1 MKTKEDRSSL
11 LMACGALLVS
21 VITLTIAYAVLSTTL
36 TIKGS
41 AKINSA
47 TWNINITAGEDFT
60 TYGNAKFG
68 YPTIKSTTISD
79 MKVDLYQP
87 GDGVKFPFTV
97 RNDGSL
103 DGKLKEVKKGTISCS
118 STNNYNAQK
127 VCENITYTIK
137 YEDGSEILEGDVIN
151 SGGVQFFVLEIMY
164 NKKNDFIT
172 STEVSIDGID
182 VVLLYE
188 QK

>member
-47 TWNINITAGEDFT
+47 TWNINITAGNDFT
-60 TYGNAKFG
+60 TYGSAKFG
-68 YPTIKSTTISD
+68 YPTIESTTISG
-79 MKVDLYQP
+79 MKVDFYQP
-87 GDGVKFPFTV
+87 GDGVRFPFTV

-137 YEDGSEILEGDVIN
+137 YEDGSEILEGDVIK

-164 NKKNDFIT
+164 NKKTDFI
-172 STEVSIDGID
+172 SPTEVSIDGID

>member
-1 MKTKEDRSSL
+1 MKKKEDRGTL
-11 LMACGALLVS
+11 IMVCGALLVS

-36 TIKGS
+36 KIKGT

-47 TWNINITAGEDFT
+47 TWNVNITAGDDFT
-60 TYGNAKFG
+60 TYGRAKFG

-79 MKVDLYQP
+79 MKVELYQP

-103 DGKLKEVKKGTISCS
+103 DAKLKEINKGTISCS
-118 STNNYNAQK
+118 STNPVNAQK
-127 VCENITYTIK
+127 VCDNITYTIK
-137 YEDGSEILEGDVIN
+137 YDDRSEILEGDEIK

-164 NKKNDFIT
+164 NKNSDFV
-172 STEVSIDGID
+172 SPTEVSIDGID

>member
-1 MKTKEDRSSL
+1 MKNKEDRSSL
-11 LMACGALLVS
+11 FMACGALLVS

-47 TWNINITAGEDFT
+47 TWNINITAGNDFT
-60 TYGNAKFG
+60 TYGSAKFG
-68 YPTIKSTTISD
+68 YPTIESTTISG
-79 MKVDLYQP
+79 MKVDFYQP
-87 GDGVKFPFTV
+87 GDGVRFPFTV

-137 YEDGSEILEGDVIN
+137 YEDGSEILEGDVIK

>member
-1 MKTKEDRSSL
+1 MNIKEDRSSL
-11 LMACGALLVS
+11 FMACGALLVS

-47 TWNINITAGEDFT
+47 TWNINITAGKDFT
-60 TYGNAKFG
+60 TYGAAKFG

-79 MKVDLYQP
+79 MKINLYMP
-87 GDGVKFPFTV
+87 GDGIKFPFTV

-103 DGKLKEVKKGTISCS
+103 DAKLQEINKGTISCS
-118 STNNYNAQK
+118 STNSFNAQK
-127 VCENITYTIK
+127 VCDNIIYTIK
-137 YEDGSEILEGDVIN
+137 YEDGKEILEGDVIK
-151 SGGVQFFVLEIMY
+151 SGGVQFFVLEVMY
-164 NKKNDFIT
+164 NKNANFVS
-172 STEVSIDGID
+172 STEVSIDGVD
-182 VVLLYE
+182 LVLLYE

>member
-1 MKTKEDRSSL
+1 MV
-11 LMACGALLVS
+11 CGALLVS

-36 TIKGS
+36 KIKGT

-47 TWNINITAGEDFT
+47 TWNVNITAGDDFT
-60 TYGNAKFG
+60 TYGRAKFG

-79 MKVDLYQP
+79 MKFELYQP
-87 GDGVKFPFTV
+87 GDGVKFPFTI

-137 YEDGSEILEGDVIN
+137 YEDGSEILEGDVIK

-164 NKKNDFIT
+164 NKNTDFV
-172 STEVSIDGID
+172 SPTEVSIDGID

>member
-1 MKTKEDRSSL
+1 MKNKEDRSSL
-11 LMACGALLVS
+11 FMACGALLVS

-47 TWNINITAGEDFT
+47 TWNINITAGNDFT
-60 TYGNAKFG
+60 TYGSAKFG
-68 YPTIKSTTISD
+68 YPTIESTTISG
-79 MKVDLYQP
+79 MKVDFYQP
-87 GDGVKFPFTV
+87 GDGVRFPFTV

-137 YEDGSEILEGDVIN
+137 YEDGSEILQGDVIK

-164 NKKNDFIT
+164 NKKTDFIT

>member
-1 MKTKEDRSSL
+1 MKNKEDRSSL
-11 LMACGALLVS
+11 FMACGALLVS

-47 TWNINITAGEDFT
+47 TWNINITAGNDFT
-60 TYGNAKFG
+60 TYGSAKFG
-68 YPTIKSTTISD
+68 YPTIESTTISG
-79 MKVDLYQP
+79 MKVDFYQP
-87 GDGVKFPFTV
+87 GDGVRFPFTV

-137 YEDGSEILEGDVIN
+137 YEDGSEILEGDVIK

-164 NKKNDFIT
+164 NKKTDFIT

>member
-47 TWNINITAGEDFT
+47 TWNINITAGNDFT
-60 TYGNAKFG
+60 TYGSAKFG
-68 YPTIKSTTISD
+68 YPTIESTTISG
-79 MKVDLYQP
+79 MKVDFYQP
-87 GDGVKFPFTV
+87 GDGVRFPFTV

-137 YEDGSEILEGDVIN
+137 YEDGSEILEGDVIK

>member
-1 MKTKEDRSSL
+1 MKNKEDRSSL
-11 LMACGALLVS
+11 FMACGALLVS

-47 TWNINITAGEDFT
+47 TWNINITAGDDFT
-60 TYGNAKFG
+60 TYGSAKFG
-68 YPTIKSTTISD
+68 YPTIESTTISG
-79 MKVDLYQP
+79 MKVDFYQP
-87 GDGVKFPFTV
+87 GDGVRFPFTV

-137 YEDGSEILEGDVIN
+137 YEDGSEILEGDVIK

>member
-1 MKTKEDRSSL
+1 MKKKEDRGTL
-11 LMACGALLVS
+11 IMVCVALLVS

-36 TIKGS
+36 KIKGT

-47 TWNINITAGEDFT
+47 TWNVNITAGDDFT
-60 TYGNAKFG
+60 TYGRAKFG

-79 MKVDLYQP
+79 MKVELYQP

-137 YEDGSEILEGDVIN
+137 YEDGSEILEGDVIK

-164 NKKNDFIT
+164 NKKTDFIT

>member
-1 MKTKEDRSSL
+1 MKNKEDRSSL
-11 LMACGALLVS
+11 FMACGALLVS

-47 TWNINITAGEDFT
+47 TWNINITAGDDFT
-60 TYGNAKFG
+60 TYGSAKFG
-68 YPTIKSTTISD
+68 YPTIESTTISG
-79 MKVDLYQP
+79 MKVDFYQP
-87 GDGVKFPFTV
+87 GDGVRFPFTV

-137 YEDGSEILEGDVIN
+137 YEDGSEILEGDVIK

-164 NKKNDFIT
+164 NKKTDFIT

>member
-103 DGKLKEVKKGTISCS
+103 DGKLKEISKGTISCS
-118 STNNYNAQK
+118 STNMTNAQK
-127 VCENITYTIK
+127 VCENISYTIK
-137 YEDGSEILEGDVIN
+137 YEDGSEILEGDVIK

-164 NKKNDFIT
+164 NKKTDFI
-172 STEVSIDGID
+172 SPTEVSIDGID

>member
-1 MKTKEDRSSL
+1 MKKKEDRGT
-11 LMACGALLVS
+11 LMMVCGALLVS
-21 VITLTIAYAVLSTTL
+21 VITLTMAYAVLSTTL
-36 TIKGS
+36 KIKGT

-47 TWNINITAGEDFT
+47 TWNINITAGDDFT
-60 TYGNAKFG
+60 TYGKAKFG

-87 GDGVKFPFTV
+87 GDGVSFPFMV

-103 DGKLKEVKKGTISCS
+103 DAKLKEITKGTISCS
-118 STNNYNAQK
+118 STNITNAQK
-127 VCENITYTIK
+127 VCDNIIYTIK
-137 YEDGSEILEGDVIN
+137 YEDGSEILEGDEVK
-151 SGGVQFFVLEIMY
+151 SGGVQFFVLDIMY
-164 NKKNDFIT
+164 NKNSDFV
-172 STEVSIDGID
+172 SPTEVSIDGID

>member
-1 MKTKEDRSSL
+1 MKNKEDRSSL
-11 LMACGALLVS
+11 FMACGALLVS

-47 TWNINITAGEDFT
+47 TWNINITAGNDFT
-60 TYGNAKFG
+60 TYGSAKFG
-68 YPTIKSTTISD
+68 YPTIESTTISG
-79 MKVDLYQP
+79 MKVDFYQP
-87 GDGVKFPFTV
+87 GDGVRFPFTV

-137 YEDGSEILEGDVIN
+137 YEDGSEILEGDVIK

-164 NKKNDFIT
+164 NKNTDFIT

>member
-1 MKTKEDRSSL
+1 MKNKEDRSSL
-11 LMACGALLVS
+11 FMACGALLVS

-47 TWNINITAGEDFT
+47 TWNINITAGNDFT
-60 TYGNAKFG
+60 TYGSAKFG
-68 YPTIKSTTISD
+68 YPTIESTTISG
-79 MKVDLYQP
+79 MKVDFYQP
-87 GDGVKFPFTV
+87 GDGVRFPFTV

-118 STNNYNAQK
+118 SMNNYNAQK

-137 YEDGSEILEGDVIN
+137 YEDGSEILEGDVIK

-164 NKKNDFIT
+164 NKKTDFI
-172 STEVSIDGID
+172 SPTEVSIDGID

>member
-1 MKTKEDRSSL
+1 MNEKEERKL
-11 LMACGALLVS
+11 LIIASVALLVS
-21 VITLTIAYAVLSTTL
+21 VITLTVAYAVLSTTL

-47 TWNINITAGEDFT
+47 TWNININAGKDFV

-68 YPTIKSTTISD
+68 YPTIESTTITD
-79 MKVDLYQP
+79 MKVDLYAP

-97 RNDGSL
+97 RNDGTL
-103 DGKLKEVKKGTISCS
+103 DAKLKEISKSALNCTGT
-118 STNNYNAQK
+118 NMAEAQK
-127 VCENITYTIK
+127 ICENITYTIK
-137 YEDGSEILEGDVIN
+137 YEDGDEILEGDVLI

-164 NKKNDFIT
+164 NKNANFT
-172 STEVSIDGID
+172 ASSIVNIEGID
-182 VVLLYE
+182 LILLYE

>member
-47 TWNINITAGEDFT
+47 TWNINITAGNDFT
-60 TYGNAKFG
+60 TYGSAKFG
-68 YPTIKSTTISD
+68 YPTIESTTISG
-79 MKVDLYQP
+79 MKVDFYQP
-87 GDGVKFPFTV
+87 GDGVRFPFTV

-137 YEDGSEILEGDVIN
+137 YEDGSEILEGDVIK

-164 NKKNDFIT
+164 NKNTDFIT

>member
-11 LMACGALLVS
+11 LMACCALLVS

-47 TWNINITAGEDFT
+47 TWNINITAGKDFT
-60 TYGNAKFG
+60 TYGKAKFG

-79 MKVDLYQP
+79 MKVDIYQP

-103 DGKLKEVKKGTISCS
+103 DGKLKEINKGTISCS
-118 STNNYNAQK
+118 SANMTNAQK
-127 VCENITYTIK
+127 VCENISYTIK
-137 YEDGSEILEGDVIN
+137 YEDGSEILEEDVIK

-164 NKKNDFIT
+164 NKNTNFI
-172 STEVSIDGID
+172 SPTEVSIDGID